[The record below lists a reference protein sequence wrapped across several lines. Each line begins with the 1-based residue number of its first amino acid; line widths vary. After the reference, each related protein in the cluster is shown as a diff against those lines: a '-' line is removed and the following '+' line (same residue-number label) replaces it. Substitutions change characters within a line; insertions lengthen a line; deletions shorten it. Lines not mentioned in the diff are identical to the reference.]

1 MKLKDFLDYMATK
14 PKINGNSEVYNMF
27 HKLAQDALKIT
38 TELNNKYHSEKEI
51 IDIFSKLTGKQIDS
65 SFKLFPPF
73 YTECGKNITIGK
85 NVFINACCK
94 FQDQGGISIDDGCL
108 IGHNVTIAT
117 INHDFNPKN
126 RIAMEVKPVKIGKN
140 VWIGSNSTILPG
152 ITIEDGAII
161 GAGSVVTKD
170 VAKNTIVAGNPA
182 KIKKV
187 IEITEDIKAWKKEL
201 IY

>member
-187 IEITEDIKAWKKEL
+187 IEITEDIKA
-201 IY
+201 